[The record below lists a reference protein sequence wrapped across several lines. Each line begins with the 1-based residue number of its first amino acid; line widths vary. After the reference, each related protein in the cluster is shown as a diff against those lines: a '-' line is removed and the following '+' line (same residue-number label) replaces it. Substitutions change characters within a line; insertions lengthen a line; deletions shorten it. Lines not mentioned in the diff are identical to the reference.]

1 MSKAYEYA
9 SGWIIMIAF
18 SMIAFSSTASAASV
32 KWYSDHIELAKG
44 TQATCNARL
53 QKRETLPE
61 DVLEECRRANEAML
75 HAHRFTPSKPM
86 NW

>member
-9 SGWIIMIAF
+9 SGWMIMIAF
-18 SMIAFSSTASAASV
+18 SMMAFSPTASAASV
-32 KWYSDHIELAKG
+32 EWYEDHIDLAKS

-61 DVLEECRRANEAML
+61 DVLEECRHANEAML
-75 HAHRFTPSKPM
+75 HAHRFTASKPM
-86 NW
+86 TW

>member
-1 MSKAYEYA
+1 MT
-9 SGWIIMIAF
+9 MIAF
-18 SMIAFSSTASAASV
+18 SMIACSPDASAASV
-32 KWYSDHIELAKG
+32 EWYADHIELAKS

-61 DVLEECRRANEAML
+61 DVLEKCRHANEAML
-75 HAHRFTPSKPM
+75 HAHRFTASKPM